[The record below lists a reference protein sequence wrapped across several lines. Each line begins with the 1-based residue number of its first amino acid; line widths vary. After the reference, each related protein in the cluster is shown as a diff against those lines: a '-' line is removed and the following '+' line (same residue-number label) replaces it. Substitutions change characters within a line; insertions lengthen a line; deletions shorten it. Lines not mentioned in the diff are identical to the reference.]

1 MPSRSSCLV
10 WALQSCSILL
20 STSAFVNNP
29 LNSVKLRRT
38 ALSHSLNHLSP
49 SCERPGCR
57 RCSIKSAPHMVS
69 VASSKAAVAP
79 GTSPTKKSVGTDPS
93 KLMLDPYTMFPA
105 AENPVT
111 LDWNETSHSGGD
123 ALLQLYHGSS
133 RVVIVEYW
141 YKKCA
146 MCKVMQPLVQRVVRE
161 YDGKIHFVEVEVFEN
176 QKVVQHAG
184 LRSVPAFQVF
194 YDGKMIDH
202 FSGLHTVKAMRAIF
216 SNALEMSM
224 ERLDNFSHAEL
235 RS

>member
-1 MPSRSSCLV
+1 
-10 WALQSCSILL
+10 
-20 STSAFVNNP
+20 
-29 LNSVKLRRT
+29 
-38 ALSHSLNHLSP
+38 
-49 SCERPGCR
+49 
-57 RCSIKSAPHMVS
+57 MVS
-69 VASSKAAVAP
+69 VASSAAAVAP

>member
-1 MPSRSSCLV
+1 MVNVAP
-10 WALQSCSILL
+10 
-20 STSAFVNNP
+20 STSA
-29 LNSVKLRRT
+29 
-38 ALSHSLNHLSP
+38 
-49 SCERPGCR
+49 
-57 RCSIKSAPHMVS
+57 
-69 VASSKAAVAP
+69 VAS
-79 GTSPTKKSVGTDPS
+79 GTSPSKKSVGTDPS
-93 KLMLDPYTMFPA
+93 KLYLEPYTMFPA
-105 AENPVT
+105 PEGPST

-123 ALLQLYHGSS
+123 ALLELYHGSP

-161 YDGKIHFVEVEVFEN
+161 FTGKIHFVEVEVFESK
-176 QKVVQHAG
+176 KVVQHAG

-216 SNALEMSM
+216 SNALEMTA
-224 ERLDNFSHAEL
+224 ERLENFSHVEV